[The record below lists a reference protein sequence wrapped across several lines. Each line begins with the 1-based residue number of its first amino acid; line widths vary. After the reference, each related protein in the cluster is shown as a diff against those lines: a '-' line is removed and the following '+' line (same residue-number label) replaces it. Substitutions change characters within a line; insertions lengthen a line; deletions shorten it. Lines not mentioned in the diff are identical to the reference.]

1 MYERVPQE
9 LKELPQW
16 VCWRLADDPDK
27 PERKKKLPID
37 PRTGGPAR
45 SNDPATWTSYDDALD
60 GRERF
65 RADGIGIMFANGI
78 FGIDLDHCIDRE
90 GQLLP
95 FAREIV
101 ETVQSYTELSPS
113 GTGLHILCAGRLPE
127 GRRRKGSVEMYSEG
141 RFFTVTGCQIGEE
154 YPFSDCTQRVRAMHR
169 KYLGED
175 TPQPPQEVP
184 PRPLPEAGQM
194 SPEEII
200 RRASAARRGG
210 ERFDDFMAGRWAHL
224 NIGDGSQSSADQAF
238 CNALAFW
245 CRKDEALMD
254 AIFRQSGMMRPKW
267 DQRRG
272 GMTYGQKTI
281 RTAIKDCREIWE
293 PPRQRREQAPR
304 ELSPSPSPSPE
315 EAPPQGQ
322 PSTRKIKPSYLYPYD
337 DTGNARHFVD
347 RNLGDIRFN
356 HIDGVWLCWDGRK
369 WAEDQT
375 GEIKRKADQML
386 DAMRQEINEAE
397 EKEIAALRKHLTRS
411 RSSRSK
417 KAFIEEAK
425 HLEGVPILPSQLD
438 RYPSALNVQNGIVSL
453 KTGVCRGHNRD
464 YLLSKLAGAAY
475 DADAA
480 CPAWEQFIRDIT
492 QGDAELALY
501 LQRMVGYCLTAS
513 VREQCVFFL
522 YGTGSN
528 GKSTFVDVISE
539 IMGEYAMACQPE
551 TVMMRDRNT
560 SARADIARLRSAR
573 LVTTYEPNDGA
584 RLDEGIVKQLT
595 GGDKVTA
602 RFLYGKDFE
611 FRPEFKILMAT
622 NYKPV
627 IKGTDQGIWR
637 RVKLVPFKLQLSDDK
652 KDKRLPDKLRREYS
666 GILNWA
672 VAGAVGWYREG
683 LPRCKAVDEAVQEY
697 RSEMDRVQQ
706 FIDDCITPADG
717 SALRASSL
725 YQCYRGWCQEQGERY
740 PIGTTK
746 FYSEMKRRYDH
757 RKRESYN
764 EYQGITFTDHGF
776 LLLENEEKKKGGQ
789 AG

>member
-1 MYERVPQE
+1 MYEKVPQE

-16 VCWRLADDPDK
+16 VCWRLADDPGKD
-27 PERKKKLPID
+27 RKKKLPID
-37 PRTGGPAR
+37 PRTGDPAR
-45 SNDPATWTSYDDALD
+45 SNDPATWASYEDAVA
-60 GRERF
+60 GKERF
-65 RADGIGIMFANGI
+65 RADGIGIMFAHGI
-78 FGIDLDHCIDRE
+78 FGIDLDRCIDQE

-141 RFFTVTGCQIGEE
+141 RFFTVTGCQVGEE

-175 TPQPPQEVP
+175 TPQPPQEAP
-184 PRPLPEAGQM
+184 HRPLPEAGEM

-210 ERFDDFMAGRWAHL
+210 ERFDDFMAGRWAQL

-245 CRKDEALMD
+245 CRRDEALMD

-281 RTAIKDCREIWE
+281 RTAIRDCREVWE
-293 PPRQRREQAPR
+293 PSRKQGRQTPPE
-304 ELSPSPSPSPE
+304 SPPPVPSQE
-315 EAPPQGQ
+315 EAPPTEMKS
-322 PSTRKIKPSYLYPYD
+322 PFAYPFD
-337 DTGNARHFVD
+337 DTGNARRFVD
-347 RNLGDIRFN
+347 SNLGEIRYN
-356 HIDGVWLCWDGRK
+356 HVDGWWLYWDGRK
-369 WAEDQT
+369 WSEDQT
-375 GEIKRKADQML
+375 GEIKRRADRML
-386 DAMRQEINEAE
+386 ERMRQQIADGPVWE
-397 EKEIAALRKHLTRS
+397 EKDIAAFRKHLTRS

-438 RYPSALNVQNGIVSL
+438 RYPSALNVLNGIVSL
-453 KTGVCRGHNRD
+453 KTGVCREHNRD

-475 DADAA
+475 DAAAA

-513 VREQCVFFL
+513 VREQCIFFL

-764 EYQGITFTDHGF
+764 EYQGITFTGRGL
-776 LLLENEEKKKGGQ
+776 LLLENEEKRKGAQ

>member
-16 VCWRLADDPDK
+16 VCWRLVDDLGKD
-27 PERKKKLPID
+27 RKKKVPVD
-37 PRTGGPAR
+37 PHTGGAAK
-45 SNDPATWTSYDDALD
+45 SNDPATWASYEDAVA
-60 GRERF
+60 GKERF

-78 FGIDLDHCIDRE
+78 FGIDLDHCIDKE

-95 FAREIV
+95 YAREIV

-154 YPFSDCTQRVRAMHR
+154 YPFSDCTQRVQAMHR

-175 TPQPPQEVP
+175 KPQPPEKAPQ
-184 PRPLPEAGQM
+184 RPLPEAGPEM

-210 ERFDDFMAGRWAHL
+210 ERFDDFMAGRWAQL

-245 CRKDEALMD
+245 CRRDEALMD
-254 AIFRQSGMMRPKW
+254 AIFRRSGMMRPKW

-281 RTAIKDCREIWE
+281 RTAIKDCREVWE
-293 PPRQRREQAPR
+293 PSRKKRRQAPP
-304 ELSPSPSPSPE
+304 EGPPPAPSQG
-315 EAPPQGQ
+315 EAPPTEMK
-322 PSTRKIKPSYLYPYD
+322 SLFAYPFD
-337 DTGNARHFVD
+337 DTGNARRFAD
-347 RNLGDIRFN
+347 SNLGEIRYN
-356 HIDGVWLCWDGRK
+356 HVDGVWLYWDGRK

-375 GEIKRKADQML
+375 GEIKRRADRML
-386 DAMRQEINEAE
+386 EKMRQQIADDPVWE
-397 EKEIAALRKHLTRS
+397 EKDVAAFRKHLSRS

-438 RYPSALNVQNGIVSL
+438 RYPSALNVQNGVVSL
-453 KTGVCRGHNRD
+453 KTGVCKEHSRE
-464 YLLSKLAGAAY
+464 YLLTKLAGTVY
-475 DADAA
+475 DETAA
-480 CPAWEQFIRDIT
+480 CPTWEQFLRDIT
-492 QGDAELALY
+492 QGDPGLILY

-522 YGTGSN
+522 YGVGSN

-573 LVTTYEPNDGA
+573 LVTTFEPNDGA
-584 RLDEGIVKQLT
+584 RLDEGMVKQLT

-602 RFLYGKDFE
+602 RFLYGKEFE

-637 RVKLVPFKLQLSDDK
+637 RVRLIPFNLQLPDEK
-652 KDKRLPDKLRREYS
+652 KDKRLPERLRREYP

-672 VAGAVGWYREG
+672 IAGAVGWYREG
-683 LPRCKAVDEAVQEY
+683 LPPCKAVDEAVQEY
-697 RSEMDRVQQ
+697 RTEMDRVQQ
-706 FIDDCITPADG
+706 FIDDCLVASDG
-717 SALRASSL
+717 SSLRASLL
-725 YQCYRGWCQEQGERY
+725 YQCYRGWCQEQGDRY
-740 PIGTTK
+740 PVGPQK
-746 FYSEMKRRYDH
+746 FYGEMKRRYGH
-757 RKRESYN
+757 RKRESGN
-764 EYQGITFTDHGF
+764 EYLGITFTDHGF
-776 LLLENEEKKKGGQ
+776 TLLDNEERRKG
-789 AG
+789 A

>member
-16 VCWRLADDPDK
+16 VCWRLVDDLEK
-27 PERKKKLPID
+27 PGKKKKIPID
-37 PRTGGPAR
+37 PRTGDPAR
-45 SNDPATWTSYDDALD
+45 SNDPATWASYEDAVA
-60 GRERF
+60 GKERF

-78 FGIDLDHCIDRE
+78 FGIDLDHCIDKE

-95 FAREIV
+95 YAREIV

-154 YPFSDCTQRVRAMHR
+154 YPFSDCTQRVQAMHR

-175 TPQPPQEVP
+175 KLQPPEKAPQ
-184 PRPLPEAGQM
+184 RPLPETGPEM

-210 ERFDDFMAGRWAHL
+210 ERFDDFMAGRWAQL

-245 CRKDEALMD
+245 CRRDEALMD
-254 AIFRQSGMMRPKW
+254 AIFRRSGMMRPKW

-281 RTAIKDCREIWE
+281 RTAIKDCREVWE
-293 PPRQRREQAPR
+293 PSRKKRRQAPS
-304 ELSPSPSPSPE
+304 ESPPPAPSQG
-315 EAPPQGQ
+315 EAPPTEMKS
-322 PSTRKIKPSYLYPYD
+322 PFAYPFD
-337 DTGNARHFVD
+337 DTGNARRFVD
-347 RNLGDIRFN
+347 GNLGEIRYN
-356 HIDGVWLCWDGRK
+356 HVDGVWLYWDGRK

-375 GEIKRKADQML
+375 GEIKRRADRML
-386 DAMRQEINEAE
+386 EKMRQQIADDPVWE
-397 EKEIAALRKHLTRS
+397 EKDVAAFRKHLSRS

-438 RYPSALNVQNGIVSL
+438 RYPSALNVQNGVVSL
-453 KTGVCRGHNRD
+453 KTGVCKEHSRE
-464 YLLSKLAGAAY
+464 YLLTKLAGTVY
-475 DADAA
+475 DETAA
-480 CPAWEQFIRDIT
+480 CPTWEQFLRDIT
-492 QGDAELALY
+492 QGDPGLILY

-522 YGTGSN
+522 YGVGSN

-573 LVTTYEPNDGA
+573 LVTTFEPNDGA
-584 RLDEGIVKQLT
+584 RLDEGMVKQLT

-602 RFLYGKDFE
+602 RFLYGKEFE

-637 RVKLVPFKLQLSDDK
+637 RVRLIPFNLQLPDEK
-652 KDKRLPDKLRREYS
+652 KDKRLPERLRREYP

-672 VAGAVGWYREG
+672 IAGAVGWYREG
-683 LPRCKAVDEAVQEY
+683 LPPCKAVDEAVQEY
-697 RSEMDRVQQ
+697 RTEMDRVQQ
-706 FIDDCITPADG
+706 FIDDCLTASDG
-717 SALRASSL
+717 SSLRASLL
-725 YQCYRGWCQEQGERY
+725 YQCYRGWCQEQGDRY
-740 PIGTTK
+740 PVGPQK
-746 FYSEMKRRYDH
+746 FYGEMKRRYGH
-757 RKRESYN
+757 RKRESGN
-764 EYQGITFTDHGF
+764 EYLGITFTDHGF
-776 LLLENEEKKKGGQ
+776 TLLDNEERRKG
-789 AG
+789 A